1 MDVYAAVTIARSL
14 SKEGKTFRIEF
25 WSYDESTGKCGGTKV
40 ISQCLVRPGNPNDQ
54 NDDYKLAL
62 HNVERDENRSCWIP
76 LIKSINGVKVIT
88 P

>member
-1 MDVYAAVTIARSL
+1 MDVYEAVIMARQL
-14 SKEGKTFRIEF
+14 NKEGKTFNLEF
-25 WSYDESTGKCGGTKV
+25 WSYDESTGKCGASKG
-40 ISQCLVRPGNPNDQ
+40 ISQCLLRPGNANDQ

-62 HNVERDENRSCWIP
+62 YNAERDENRSCWIP